1 MFQVGVYSRWGHVQ
15 AGGRDAGGGVSHE
28 GGVLGAVPGGHMFQR
43 VSPRR
48 DILQDRACP
57 GGCPRWGHVPGGVCF
72 R

>member
-1 MFQVGVYSRWGHVQ
+1 M
-15 AGGRDAGGGVSHE
+15 SHE